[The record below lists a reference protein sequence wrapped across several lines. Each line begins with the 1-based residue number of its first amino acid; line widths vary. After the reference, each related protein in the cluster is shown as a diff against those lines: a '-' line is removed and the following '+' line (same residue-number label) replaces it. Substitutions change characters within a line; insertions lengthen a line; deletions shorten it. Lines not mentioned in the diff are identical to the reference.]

1 MTSFT
6 KKYEERKEQFR
17 REVINHYNY
26 ELSKANSIGETL
38 QVAEDAISSYQIDYK
53 KENNAEVLVTKGALV
68 ASAVVGGIVAV
79 ATSLSA
85 PSELLSSSLFAA
97 SLTLGVGA
105 IAGIA
110 GISNENTFTQ
120 SEKLAKA
127 LFEKEIINL
136 QNNKRFA
143 NYVDILFEAST
154 NTEYKEFFK
163 NTMLFSDEFT
173 KKVAEEVSVFK
184 KVLSVNPYVFKGM
197 DKIQQQLSEKVSDI
211 KEQNKLKKASM

>member
-1 MTSFT
+1 MTGFT

-26 ELSKANSIGETL
+26 ELSKANSNGQTL

-105 IAGIA
+105 IAGI
-110 GISNENTFTQ
+110 SNENNFTQ

-136 QNNKRFA
+136 QNNPRFA

-163 NTMLFSDEFT
+163 NTMLFSDEFN
-173 KKVAEEVSVFK
+173 KKVAEDVSVFK
-184 KVLSVNPYVFKGM
+184 KVLSVNPYAFKGM

-211 KEQNKLKKASM
+211 KEQIKFKKASM

>member
-1 MTSFT
+1 MTGFT
-6 KKYEERKEQFR
+6 KKYEERKELFR

-26 ELSKANSIGETL
+26 ELSKANSNGQTL

-79 ATSLSA
+79 ATSLNA

-105 IAGIA
+105 IAGI
-110 GISNENTFTQ
+110 SNENNFTQ

-136 QNNKRFA
+136 QNNQRFA

-173 KKVAEEVSVFK
+173 KKVAEDVSVFK
-184 KVLSVNPYVFKGM
+184 KVLSVNPYAFKGM

-211 KEQNKLKKASM
+211 KEQIKFKKASM

>member
-1 MTSFT
+1 MTGFT

-26 ELSKANSIGETL
+26 ELSKANSNGQTL

-105 IAGIA
+105 IAGI
-110 GISNENTFTQ
+110 SNENNFTQ

-136 QNNKRFA
+136 QNNPRFA

-173 KKVAEEVSVFK
+173 KKVAEDVSVFK
-184 KVLSVNPYVFKGM
+184 KVLSVNPYAFKGI

-211 KEQNKLKKASM
+211 KEQTKLKKASM

>member
-1 MTSFT
+1 MTGFT

-26 ELSKANSIGETL
+26 ELSKANSNGQTL

-105 IAGIA
+105 IAGI
-110 GISNENTFTQ
+110 SNENNFTQ

-136 QNNKRFA
+136 QNNQRFA

-173 KKVAEEVSVFK
+173 KKVAEDVSVFK
-184 KVLSVNPYVFKGM
+184 KVLSVNPYAFKGM

-211 KEQNKLKKASM
+211 KEQIKFKKASM

>member
-1 MTSFT
+1 MTGFT

-26 ELSKANSIGETL
+26 ELSKANSNGQTL

-136 QNNKRFA
+136 QNNQRFA

-173 KKVAEEVSVFK
+173 KKVAEDVSVFK
-184 KVLSVNPYVFKGM
+184 KVLSVNPYAFKGI

-211 KEQNKLKKASM
+211 KEQIKFKKASM